1 MATSN
6 GFKLF
11 KTVDPTTV
19 NVPIKEKFAKLTL
32 SSSKKKQLSKKEQ
45 EPKTQSEAEAL
56 KSHNVSRQ
64 LLGELNDLN
73 NQTTA
78 KPYEH
83 PLLRSDSSSSNAMGQ
98 EHTPQALQDASSEPD
113 VSDYMEALQLSG
125 DGCTQRSLVL
135 DVEALSTQVSNLTMQ
150 PEKKLPQEVSI
161 CISSTTEEG
170 DDDDSESCITI
181 SDTSDSVHA
190 QQLEQARQPPAEE
203 QPQETSMTVSGQL
216 LPTAAELLPDPLS
229 NDKVKLIEAFLRD
242 VSFERRKR
250 IRRGQADMSAE
261 HTRLASADT
270 ESMSQ
275 LDIDLTQLPS
285 CLTTPTSTPKAQLDS
300 SKRLADNDTEINT
313 LCSEERFELDNSKRL
328 ASNDTEVNTPDQ
340 EVPLSERSGQQSTLN
355 EVHLDETI
363 PETSSEVEQSPPR
376 PRSSSSA
383 EEVASIPAIQV
394 SSINISAKINIK
406 IHIPNM
412 DSSSAES
419 EHSEQ
424 SYVQAAPSLEARAE
438 PQQQDRVE
446 QQQLQQECEQQ
457 QEQER
462 SVLSGDASEDEQFLT
477 QAEKLLNQLY
487 GKSWQTP
494 DVIRTLKRSSGS
506 GGKGALA
513 RTPAP
518 AAAIDRTPLTEI
530 RRQPKAQRAA
540 ATAVKKAAPNESAL
554 GDFSIFKRALHST
567 KLNSTHLPKSACSE
581 KRPNGQRTR
590 TKHVH
595 EERWRALVDTD
606 SGTDAS
612 DDDDA
617 DATGSSDPDD
627 AADGHVTYL
636 DLTKA
641 EVEVVSDPDE
651 QIESPKFP
659 KRLDDILRTC
669 RASDK
674 PKLLATPTSQSPST
688 PALANPTRRQ
698 LFTPNTGYEDISSA
712 KRIVDQALD
721 LDCLDQLENVYLP
734 GSTVHKRVQEVKKQL
749 GIAVESPKAKPI
761 FKLPTPQTATSAK
774 SAARARKVQNGA
786 SAPRNNNTSK
796 CSFIKSLEPQI
807 TQDRCDNE
815 AFFYREN
822 FNRNKEQLAGR
833 LYDMFNEQIFNNE
846 LKVPIT
852 WSKLLRNTAG
862 RCKNK
867 KKLLERSSVVELS
880 IKVLTSADRLRCTLI
895 HELCHAAAWVFN
907 GEGGH
912 GLVWKRWAQRANEKF
927 PDLPPIRVCHNY
939 NIEFKY
945 TYKCIKCNT
954 SSHAHSR
961 SRKVENLRCRI
972 CRGPIMLLLNKK
984 DKSGNI
990 VPTPVRE
997 ATGFA
1002 KFVKD
1007 NFQKHKRDNLTA
1019 AQVMRILSAEYAKE
1033 KGKGQLT
1040 KTDEAAAQDFIVER
1054 VETLTLDNNEY
1065 N

>member
-1 MATSN
+1 
-6 GFKLF
+6 
-11 KTVDPTTV
+11 
-19 NVPIKEKFAKLTL
+19 
-32 SSSKKKQLSKKEQ
+32 
-45 EPKTQSEAEAL
+45 
-56 KSHNVSRQ
+56 
-64 LLGELNDLN
+64 
-73 NQTTA
+73 
-78 KPYEH
+78 
-83 PLLRSDSSSSNAMGQ
+83 
-98 EHTPQALQDASSEPD
+98 
-113 VSDYMEALQLSG
+113 MEALQLSG
-125 DGCTQRSLVL
+125 DGCTQQRSLVL

-170 DDDDSESCITI
+170 DDESCITI
-181 SDTSDSVHA
+181 SDSSDSE
-190 QQLEQARQPPAEE
+190 QQEQAKQPPA
-203 QPQETSMTVSGQL
+203 QETSMTVSGQL
-216 LPTAAELLPDPLS
+216 APTAAAEQLLPDPLS

-242 VSFERRKR
+242 VSFERRER
-250 IRRGQADMSAE
+250 IRRGQSDVSAE

-275 LDIDLTQLPS
+275 LDVDLTQLPS
-285 CLTTPTSTPKAQLDS
+285 RPNTPTSTPKAQLDS

-328 ASNDTEVNTPDQ
+328 ASNETEVNTPDP
-340 EVPLSERSGQQSTLN
+340 EEPLSELSAQQSTLN

-363 PETSSEVEQSPPR
+363 PETSSEVEPSPLR
-376 PRSSSSA
+376 PSSSSSA
-383 EEVASIPAIQV
+383 EEVASMPAIQV

-419 EHSEQ
+419 DHSEQ
-424 SYVQAAPSLEARAE
+424 SYVQAVPSAEARAE
-438 PQQQDRVE
+438 PQQQERVE
-446 QQQLQQECEQQ
+446 QQQLQQECE

-506 GGKGALA
+506 GGKAP
-513 RTPAP
+513 PA
-518 AAAIDRTPLTEI
+518 IGRTPLTEI

-540 ATAVKKAAPNESAL
+540 ATTAKKAATTAKKAATTAKKAAPNESAL

-567 KLNSTHLPKSACSE
+567 KLNSTHFPESACSE
-581 KRPNGQRTR
+581 KRPNGQRAR
-590 TKHVH
+590 TNHVH

-617 DATGSSDPDD
+617 DATGSSEPDD
-627 AADGHVTYL
+627 APDGHVTYL
-636 DLTKA
+636 DLTKT

-674 PKLLATPTSQSPST
+674 PKLPATPKPTSPST
-688 PALANPTRRQ
+688 PALSNPTRRQ

-721 LDCLDQLENVYLP
+721 LDSLDQLENVYLP

-761 FKLPTPQTATSAK
+761 FKLPTPQTAPPAK
-774 SAARARKVQNGA
+774 SGERAKKVLNGLSTPKNIA
-786 SAPRNNNTSK
+786 SK

-807 TQDRCDNE
+807 SRDRCDNE

-822 FNRNKEQLAGR
+822 FSRNKEQLAAR

-1019 AQVMRILSAEYAKE
+1019 AQVMRILGAEYAKE

-1040 KTDEAAAQDFIVER
+1040 KTDEAAAQAFIVDR
-1054 VETLTLDNNEY
+1054 VETLTLDSDEDH
-1065 N
+1065 